1 MYLQVI
7 LIFFMK
13 TSIPQYRKLYEVLR
27 KQIIDGTYKPG
38 NLLPSEN
45 DLCAQFGITRPTVR
59 HALDSLLNEGM
70 IRKHQGKGSIVY
82 GPPNGIGILSI
93 SGTTSALGKHNLR
106 TRILSK
112 PVVMQW
118 PDDFMFPLTDEFRN
132 SGCIYLERL
141 RLVNDSPV
149 FYDLNFLPNIN
160 LPRFC
165 NRRFEDQSLFDILR
179 KAFQIEV
186 KCGEQRIRAVRADE
200 KIHEFLNIPVGHP
213 ILNLQ
218 RKLMTNRPGFYFFS
232 SIYCNTEEHALY
244 GTF

>member
-1 MYLQVI
+1 
-7 LIFFMK
+7 
-13 TSIPQYRKLYEVLR
+13 LYEVLR
-27 KQIIDGTYKPG
+27 KQIVEGVYKSG
-38 NLLPSEN
+38 DLLPSEN
-45 DLCAQFGITRPTVR
+45 NLCAQYRITRPTVR
-59 HALDSLLNEGM
+59 HALDNMLNEGM
-70 IRKHQGKGSIVY
+70 IRKHKGKGSIVN
-82 GPPNGIGILSI
+82 GPPIGIGILSI

-112 PVVMQW
+112 PVIAHW
-118 PDDFMFPLTDEFRN
+118 PGSFMFQLSEEFRQ

-141 RLVNDSPV
+141 RLVNDVPV
-149 FYDLNFLPNIN
+149 FYDLNYLPNIN

-179 KAFQIEV
+179 RAFQIEV
-186 KCGEQRIRAVRADE
+186 KSGEQRIRAIRADE
-200 KIHEFLNIPVGHP
+200 KIHEYLNVPAGHP